1 MARRALFGTSFRR
14 TLRTLTRVARA
25 GMKAAAR
32 KRPAAARKRPAA
44 ARKRR
49 AASVAAPSV
58 RWTSGVALH
67 AGGARRYRIF
77 KPPGARKGA
86 PRPLFVLL
94 HGCHQDAAAIARS
107 TRIHGLAV
115 REGFIVLCPEQE
127 RLANPQGCWNWFEMR
142 SGRAVAEAALIVAA
156 IDQACALH
164 GADPKRVVVAGLSAG
179 ASLAALL
186 GARHPERFAA
196 VAMHSGVAPGAAQ
209 SAGSALR
216 AMQGR
221 GKLAALSTTTVL
233 PPLLVIQGS
242 ADGVVAPPNGLAAAH
257 WWAGASGAKATTART
272 VQRGQRRAAQVT
284 DFRAGGRITVT
295 LCAIDGLAH
304 AWSGGAAGQPYSDP
318 KGPDALRM
326 IWAFATRALKARA
339 ESMRQSAAKQ

>member
-25 GMKAAAR
+25 SLKAAAR
-32 KRPAAARKRPAA
+32 KRPAAAKKRSAS
-44 ARKRR
+44 ARTRR
-49 AASVAAPSV
+49 AASAAAPSV
-58 RWTSGVALH
+58 RWTHGVALH
-67 AGGARRYRIF
+67 GGGARRYRIF
-77 KPPGARKGA
+77 KPPGGRKGT

-94 HGCHQDAAAIARS
+94 HGCHQAAAAIARS
-107 TRIHGLAV
+107 TRIHGLAA

-142 SGRAVAEAALIVAA
+142 SGRAVVEAALILAA

-179 ASLAALL
+179 ASMAALL
-186 GARHPERFAA
+186 GARHPARFAA

-209 SAGSALR
+209 SAAGALR

-221 GKLAALSTTTVL
+221 GKLAALAAGAAL
-233 PPLLVIQGS
+233 PALLVIQGR
-242 ADGVVAPPNGLAAAH
+242 ADGVVAPSNGPTAAQ
-257 WWAGASGAKATTART
+257 WWAGASGAKATVART

-284 DFRAGGRITVT
+284 DFRVGARIAVT
-295 LCAIDGLAH
+295 LCEIDGLGH

-318 KGPDALRM
+318 KGPDATRM
-326 IWAFATRALKARA
+326 IWAFAARALKARG
-339 ESMRQSAAKQ
+339 

>member
-44 ARKRR
+44 ARTRR
-49 AASVAAPSV
+49 ATSTAAPSV
-58 RWTSGVALH
+58 RWTHGVALH

-77 KPPGARKGA
+77 KPPGARKDT

-107 TRIHGLAV
+107 TRIYGLAA

-142 SGRAVAEAALIVAA
+142 SGRAVAEAALILAA

-164 GADPKRVVVAGLSAG
+164 GADAKRVVVAGLSAG
-179 ASLAALL
+179 ASMAALL
-186 GARHPERFAA
+186 GARHPARFAA

-209 SAGSALR
+209 SAASALR

-221 GKLAALSTTTVL
+221 GKLPALAAGYPL
-233 PPLLVIQGS
+233 PPLLVIQGR
-242 ADGVVAPPNGLAAAH
+242 ADGVVAPSNGPAAAQ
-257 WWAGASGAKATTART
+257 WWVGASGAKATVART
-272 VQRGQRRAAQVT
+272 VQRGQRRAAEVT
-284 DFRAGGRITVT
+284 DFRVDGRIAVT
-295 LCAIDGLAH
+295 LCEIDGLGH

-318 KGPDALRM
+318 KGPDAMRM
-326 IWAFATRALKARA
+326 IWAFAMRALKARVL
-339 ESMRQSAAKQ
+339 SVRQSAAKQ